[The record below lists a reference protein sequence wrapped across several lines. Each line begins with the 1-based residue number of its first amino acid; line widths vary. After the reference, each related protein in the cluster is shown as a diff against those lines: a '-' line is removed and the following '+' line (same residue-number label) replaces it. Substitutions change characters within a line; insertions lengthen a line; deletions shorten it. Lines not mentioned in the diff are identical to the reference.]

1 MSKII
6 KKKLKIEGMHC
17 TSCAMN
23 IDFDLE
29 DLEGVKK
36 CQTNYA
42 KQESEVEFDE
52 EKITLNQVLKQIE
65 ETGYQAKPVSQNE

>member
-29 DLEGVKK
+29 DVGVKAS
-36 CQTNYA
+36 TNYA
-42 KQESEVEFDE
+42 KQVTEVEYDE
-52 EKITLNQVLKQIE
+52 EKITLQKIIE
-65 ETGYQAKPVSQNE
+65 VIKNTGYKAILI